1 MPARLLRGEPGRSL
15 GARVSWHQEGVAV
28 VSWGPPGHG
37 PPPGHLPLVK
47 GNWALATEG
56 GSLGGR
62 APRGER
68 ARWCTVRNW
77 ARLVVLRGVV
87 LLWGTVVGGMVDNW
101 SFRDSCC
108 LLGCCC
114 MVGRGMGCVA
124 GIVVTSTMVLCM
136 MFPVMLSMMLS
147 VVGPMVA
154 MVASSA
160 IWGCKGSPN
169 NQ

>member
-1 MPARLLRGEPGRSL
+1 M
-15 GARVSWHQEGVAV
+15 
-28 VSWGPPGHG
+28 
-37 PPPGHLPLVK
+37 
-47 GNWALATEG
+47 
-56 GSLGGR
+56 
-62 APRGER
+62 
-68 ARWCTVRNW
+68 
-77 ARLVVLRGVV
+77 LRGVV

-114 MVGRGMGCVA
+114 MVGCGMGCVA

-136 MFPVMLSMMLS
+136 MFPVMLSMVLS

-154 MVASSA
+154 MVASST

>member
-1 MPARLLRGEPGRSL
+1 M
-15 GARVSWHQEGVAV
+15 

-37 PPPGHLPLVK
+37 PPPGHLALVK

-136 MFPVMLSMMLS
+136 MFPVMLSMMLP
-147 VVGPMVA
+147 VVGSMVA